1 MPLVHGYSKTP
12 NEKDNKMVVVHISG
26 QQATE
31 VFKFKDEEKMMPPV
45 ALGEVPTFLYDD
57 RNPYIAGPT
66 TSSAGP

>member
-31 VFKFKDEEKMMPPV
+31 VFKFKDEEF
-45 ALGEVPTFLYDD
+45 AHEFT
-57 RNPYIAGPT
+57 
-66 TSSAGP
+66 